1 MSCAAVTVVCSRR
14 SPDALLM
21 HAKLFLAKHVLEN
34 FEMKPIAE
42 EEEEEEEKVEVAQVP
57 VAKPKPP
64 EPLQKR
70 SGTAAAAR
78 CRPPAPQ
85 PAGLKWLKCCRTEA
99 ALFAVVLMPL
109 KSQGSFCRCAG
120 PCRCNPRVFP
130 TRVCLCVKR
139 EWSVV
144 WWLGC
149 VLELMASVCDGLLTL
164 PGHRP

>member
-1 MSCAAVTVVCSRR
+1 
-14 SPDALLM
+14 M
-21 HAKLFLAKHVLEN
+21 HAKLFLAKHTLEN

-78 CRPPAPQ
+78 CRPPVLH

-99 ALFAVVLMPL
+99 VLFAVVLTPV
-109 KSQGSFCRCAG
+109 KSQPGFAG
-120 PCRCNPRVFP
+120 V
-130 TRVCLCVKR
+130 
-139 EWSVV
+139 
-144 WWLGC
+144 LGPAAGT
-149 VLELMASVCDGLLTL
+149 LECFLPGFASV
-164 PGHRP
+164 